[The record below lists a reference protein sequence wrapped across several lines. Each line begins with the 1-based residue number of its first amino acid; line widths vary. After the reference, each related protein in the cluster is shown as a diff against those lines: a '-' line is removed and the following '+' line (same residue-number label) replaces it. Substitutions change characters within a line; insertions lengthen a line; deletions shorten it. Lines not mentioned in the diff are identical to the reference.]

1 MEKNQTNLTKKEIIS
16 AYKEQKSVGG
26 IYIIRNTRSGKLF
39 LDATPNIVG
48 IENRFEFSK
57 KTKLCFTIKLQ
68 KEWKPENSDDFTIEI
83 LEELEM
89 GADQTKKSFK
99 EDLEILKKMWQEKLA
114 GECFY

>member
-1 MEKNQTNLTKKEIIS
+1 MRKSETKKEIIT
-16 AYKEQKSVGG
+16 AYKEKKSVGG

-68 KEWKPENSDDFTIEI
+68 KEWTPENSDDFTIEI

-89 GADQTKKSFK
+89 RADQTKKSFK
-99 EDLEILKKMWQEKLA
+99 EDLEILKKMWQEKLV

>member
-1 MEKNQTNLTKKEIIS
+1 NATLVFLKRFN
-16 AYKEQKSVGG
+16 KS
-26 IYIIRNTRSGKLF
+26 T
-39 LDATPNIVG
+39 
-48 IENRFEFSK
+48 
-57 KTKLCFTIKLQ
+57 
-68 KEWKPENSDDFTIEI
+68 PENSGDFVIEI